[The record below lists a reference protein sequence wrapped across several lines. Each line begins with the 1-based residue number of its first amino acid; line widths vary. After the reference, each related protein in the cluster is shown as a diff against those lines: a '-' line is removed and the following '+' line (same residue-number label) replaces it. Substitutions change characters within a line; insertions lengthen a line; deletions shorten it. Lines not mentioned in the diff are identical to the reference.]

1 MGTSRQ
7 KPSLGEQV
15 SVKARRK
22 LKARRIGAQG
32 LWFGVSLMG
41 LIGWSVSIPTLLGI
55 ALGVWLD
62 GRYPGS
68 HSWTL
73 ACLAAGLSIGCL
85 LAWHWVAQESEN
97 VRREQENDHE

>member
-1 MGTSRQ
+1 MTADN

-15 SVKARRK
+15 GIKADRK

-32 LWFGVSLMG
+32 IWFGVSLMG

-62 GRYPGS
+62 KHHPGR

-73 ACLAAGLSIGCL
+73 AWLVGGLSIGCL
-85 LAWHWVAQESEN
+85 LAWHWVSQESETM
-97 VRREQENDHE
+97 RREQEEDHE

>member
-1 MGTSRQ
+1 MKTEEN
-7 KPSLGEQV
+7 KPSLGAQV
-15 SVKARRK
+15 GIKAARK

-32 LWFGVSLMG
+32 IWFGVSLMG

-62 GRYPGS
+62 KHHPGR

-73 ACLAAGLSIGCL
+73 RCSWPVCPLGA
-85 LAWHWVAQESEN
+85 
-97 VRREQENDHE
+97 